1 MPRRNTGG
9 HARKRASIFAK
20 PGTLKGA
27 ISWLASVLE
36 LENPLE
42 RATKNYFRD
51 VTWIEGE
58 QVIRTVAFRL
68 TAMYLQVNS
77 TAVTTSEVSE
87 VHRLSPRLWSPN
99 LPLVVL
105 PNCLKALNITAG
117 ECALY
122 ANIYDNDD
130 GKVTET
136 AIGRHHRWI
145 NKSLRFIS
153 IESSVPWIA

>member
-1 MPRRNTGG
+1 ME
-9 HARKRASIFAK
+9 AASDQ
-20 PGTLKGA
+20 P
-27 ISWLASVLE
+27 
-36 LENPLE
+36 
-42 RATKNYFRD
+42 D
-51 VTWIEGE
+51 D
-58 QVIRTVAFRL
+58 QTVAASENIIPVFCAIQLAQNISFDECASFGFGL
-68 TAMYLQVNS
+68 TAVYLQVNS

-130 GKVTET
+130 GKVRRSEMEFCSPSATPGFFAQLT
-136 AIGRHHRWI
+136 A
-145 NKSLRFIS
+145 NK
-153 IESSVPWIA
+153 

>member
-9 HARKRASIFAK
+9 HVRKRASIFAK

-27 ISWLASVLE
+27 ISWL
-36 LENPLE
+36 
-42 RATKNYFRD
+42 
-51 VTWIEGE
+51 
-58 QVIRTVAFRL
+58 
-68 TAMYLQVNS
+68 TAVYLQVNS
-77 TAVTTSEVSE
+77 TAVTTSE

-130 GKVTET
+130 GKKKYNPPEWFEREPERLVVR
-136 AIGRHHRWI
+136 GRTGEHMMLKT
-145 NKSLRFIS
+145 NS
-153 IESSVPWIA
+153 

>member
-1 MPRRNTGG
+1 MLGG
-9 HARKRASIFAK
+9 PEELIPVFCAIQLAQNISFDECASFGFGWVPSIK
-20 PGTLKGA
+20 C
-27 ISWLASVLE
+27 
-36 LENPLE
+36 
-42 RATKNYFRD
+42 
-51 VTWIEGE
+51 E

-68 TAMYLQVNS
+68 TAVYLQVNS

-130 GKVTET
+130 GKVRRSEMEFCSPSATPGFFAQLT
-136 AIGRHHRWI
+136 A
-145 NKSLRFIS
+145 NK
-153 IESSVPWIA
+153 